1 MNTNRM
7 QFYRTYI
14 ASHETVRLYEGAIVG
29 LCWTP
34 RKITKKKNQISGDV
48 SKTGI
53 GYISIMRCEL
63 GNRLEVTGQ

>member
-1 MNTNRM
+1 MLDSAKNN
-7 QFYRTYI
+7 
-14 ASHETVRLYEGAIVG
+14 E
-29 LCWTP
+29 
-34 RKITKKKNQISGDV
+34 KKNQISGDV